1 MLLRIACKPDPS
13 GPGLSNS
20 DEYLLARQLI
30 RPSLPHDLHDYV
42 LEGLCKAVDGI
53 YVLLVVRTEGGYFMD
68 MYCFYV
74 H

>member
-1 MLLRIACKPDPS
+1 M
-13 GPGLSNS
+13 SNS

-53 YVLLVVRTEGGYFMD
+53 YVLLVVRTEGGKTGIFMD
-68 MYCFYV
+68 MYCFSTCIEGTRV
-74 H
+74 PA